1 MFLIKF
7 NEKYEVCCHGNIC
20 ASTLPTS
27 SFKAR
32 YVILK
37 AYKKTVELPSQMI
50 KLIQSISSK
59 FAEFS
64 LFTVVCHQQIYQL
77 LAIYSRLS
85 PANLPNI
92 CYLRSTVTSKFTQY
106 LLLTVDCHQPL
117 RLYIRVK
124 CSMRYYAVID
134 FCWGLHEGLFN
145 SKLHINRREAEVSM
159 KCFVFNSTACS
170 PKQKSTIVIL
180 FKKYISVET
189 SIMKRY
195 LRQILVDVTC
205 TSQTMRHYD
214 VAS

>member
-27 SFKAR
+27 FKAR

-50 KLIQSISSK
+50 KLTQSISSK

-64 LFTVVCHQQIYQL
+64 LFTVVCHHQIYQL

-92 CYLRSTVTSKFTQY
+92 CYLQSTVTSKFTEY

-124 CSMRYYAVID
+124 SSMRYYAVID
-134 FCWGLHEGLFN
+134 FC
-145 SKLHINRREAEVSM
+145 
-159 KCFVFNSTACS
+159 
-170 PKQKSTIVIL
+170 
-180 FKKYISVET
+180 
-189 SIMKRY
+189 
-195 LRQILVDVTC
+195 
-205 TSQTMRHYD
+205 
-214 VAS
+214 